1 MLIEISFFSPRWFN
15 NNLNCVLSVFD
26 DFGNILTY
34 EQFMNLY
41 NFPVPP
47 KEYTTLMR
55 AIPVG
60 LTQLIKSHLK
70 FSKGNSVY
78 PALCLGG
85 IDILDL
91 KCNNKH
97 ISDKE
102 KDYSKRGSLLGF
114 LCNTYKLE
122 NGLAFTTKL
131 MRLTIKSFIKC
142 IPLN

>member
-1 MLIEISFFSPRWFN
+1 MSSFMEIMFYPCFSPHKALLWNNADRNKSLFSPRWFN
-15 NNLNCVLSVFD
+15 NNLNCILSVFD

-41 NFPVPP
+41 HFPVPP
-47 KEYTTLMR
+47 KEYTALMR

-85 IDILDL
+85 IDILDG

-97 ISDKE
+97 ISDRE
-102 KDYSKRGSLLGF
+102 RLLQEGNSTGVH
-114 LCNTYKLE
+114 L
-122 NGLAFTTKL
+122 
-131 MRLTIKSFIKC
+131 
-142 IPLN
+142 